1 MKSRIITFALIA
13 ILCFTY
19 LGVFADDRGVDLYPA
34 STETVSG
41 EKWGYIDQ
49 TGAFAIQPGY
59 NFAREFNDRG
69 IAIVGNG
76 DNEFDICKVC
86 FINKSG
92 KIVSG
97 PFSSFLPDFENG
109 IAVLNTMDSG
119 STVVDSS
126 GRVLFTSEYKIHDYQ
141 DGLLSFSDENMKY
154 GFMDLTGKVV
164 IPAKFLNAEDF
175 NDGRAVVETGDGK
188 FSVIDKSG
196 KVLEVLKCYND
207 YESSEGFTPFCDEK
221 SKLYG
226 YKNYSGDV
234 VIEPAFYSAGRFTRG
249 YAVVSVESQEIC
261 DTYGLIDTKGKYILK
276 PEYSGITYLGS
287 DMFAASRN
295 LSAPYSDYYYPK
307 ALFNIKGEQLSDF
320 KFYRINQFEGD
331 HAVACDNTSTFFI
344 DKKGNMVDTLP
355 NLPGIGDIKYM
366 GGILQAKLDGGLTYL
381 KENGAILWQKD
392 RIIPLNGRIKANV
405 ASFRRDYLTYIEY
418 PEITG
423 LEDPAV
429 QESINKKLKAEFI
442 GEYENTPASSS
453 AEYPEDIS
461 YDFSVSLNKNLLI
474 IEKTGY
480 WYPIGAAHGLPSMEY
495 FHIDI
500 KTGTFYQLKDLF
512 KTGSRY
518 ADELTS
524 LVDNQMALNTK
535 ISSMFP
541 DNGMTYFEEKPE
553 VTENHDFVLG
563 SDSLK
568 IYYFPYAI
576 SSYVAG
582 FPEFEIPYGQIG
594 SIIDTGGAFW
604 NSFDKTIIDNK
615 PKLFRNIDSSIVSQI
630 ESLMGSYEQNI
641 INAINSNTFWAVEP
655 CLLKG
660 SNLYNSQK
668 KLVSDLSSK
677 NTKEKLNK
685 YEIYA
690 VEKGDAS
697 NTYRVYVIE
706 EVAVKYSGGD
716 FVNNKYNWCYTVEP
730 DEDSKYKLSDIVKW

>member
-1 MKSRIITFALIA
+1 MKQKLSVFLLALFF
-13 ILCFTY
+13 LFTNY
-19 LGVFADDRGVDLYPA
+19 SFKVSASEVLLPA
-34 STETVSG
+34 VIETING

-49 TGAFAIQPGY
+49 TGGFAIQPSY

-69 IAIVGNG
+69 IAIVANG
-76 DNEFDICKVC
+76 SSEFGICKVY

-92 KIVSG
+92 KVVSG

-109 IAVLNTMDSG
+109 IAVLNTMDAG
-119 STVVDSS
+119 SIVVDSS
-126 GRVLFTSEYKIHDYQ
+126 GKVLFTSKYKIYDYE
-141 DGLLSFSDENMKY
+141 DGLLSFSDANMKY
-154 GFMDLTGKVV
+154 GFMDLTGKVI
-164 IPAKFLNAEDF
+164 IPAEFLDTDDF
-175 NDGRAVVETGDGK
+175 NDGRAVVKTGDDK

-196 KVLEVLKCYND
+196 KVLEVLKSYNE
-207 YESSEGFTPFCDEK
+207 YESSEGFTPFYDEK

-234 VIEPAFYSAGRFTRG
+234 VIEPAFHSADRFCRG
-249 YAVVSVESQEIC
+249 YAVVAVESQDIC

-287 DMFAASRN
+287 HMFAASKN
-295 LSAPYSDYYYPK
+295 LSAPYSDYFFPK
-307 ALFNIKGEQLSDF
+307 ALFNSKGEQLSDF

-331 HAVACDNTSTFFI
+331 YAVACDSASTFFI

-355 NLPGIGDIKYM
+355 SLPGIGDIKYI
-366 GGILQAKLDGGLTYL
+366 GSILQAKLDGGLTYL
-381 KENGAILWQKD
+381 RENGAILWQKD
-392 RIIPLNGRIKANV
+392 RIIPLDNRIKASEV
-405 ASFRRDYLTYIEY
+405 SFRRDYLTYIEY
-418 PEITG
+418 PQITG
-423 LEDPAV
+423 LEDSAV
-429 QESINKKLKAEFI
+429 QKSINKRLKSEFI
-442 GEYENTPASSS
+442 GEFENTAASNS
-453 AEYPEDIS
+453 ENPEDIS

-474 IEKTGY
+474 IEKAGY
-480 WYPIGAAHGLPSMEY
+480 WYPIGAAHGQPSREY

-512 KTGSRY
+512 KAGSKY
-518 ADELTS
+518 ADKLTS
-524 LVDNQMALNTK
+524 AVENQIALNTK
-535 ISSMFP
+535 ISLTFP
-541 DNGMTYFEEKPE
+541 GSGMTYFEEKPE

-568 IYYFPYAI
+568 IYYYPYAI
-576 SSYVAG
+576 ASYVDG
-582 FPEFEIPYGQIG
+582 FPAFEIPYGQIG
-594 SIIDTGGAFW
+594 SIIDTDGAFW

-615 PKLFRNIDSSIVSQI
+615 PRLFQDIDNSTVSQI
-630 ESLMGSYEQNI
+630 KSLMSSYEQNMI
-641 INAINSNTFWAVEP
+641 SAINNNTFSTVEP
-655 CLLKG
+655 CLLNG

-668 KLVSDLSSK
+668 KLVPDLFSK

-690 VEKGDAS
+690 IEKVDDS

-716 FVNNKYNWCYTVEP
+716 FVNNTYNWCYTIRP